1 MNTKDAYKHVYSWKF
16 MNCLDVWVKV
26 LCTHR
31 DTDDLQPLVYPLVQ
45 IINGVARLVPT
56 ARYFPLR
63 VQCAKML
70 NRLASAT
77 MTFIPVASLLVDML
91 EFKELNMPKNIARCM
106 AFVENIK
113 MEKF

>member
-1 MNTKDAYKHVYSWKF
+1 

-31 DTDDLQPLVYPLVQ
+31 GTDDLQPLAYPLVQ
-45 IINGVARLVPT
+45 VISGVSRLVPT

-77 MTFIPVASLLVDML
+77 MTLIPVASLFVDMSK
-91 EFKELNMPKNIARCM
+91 FKE
-106 AFVENIK
+106 
-113 MEKF
+113 

>member
-1 MNTKDAYKHVYSWKF
+1 

-45 IINGVARLVPT
+45 IINGVARLVPI

-77 MTFIPVASLLVDML
+77 MTFVPVASLLVDML
-91 EFKELNMPKNIARCM
+91 EFKELNRPPMGGFGKAIDFSDECAPSL
-106 AFVENIK
+106 IK
-113 MEKF
+113 